1 MQQAM
6 PGTKG
11 EGIRETL
18 LKRVRQ
24 GWCVSLRH
32 QQEVAMRRQQRLT
45 EVGRGN

>member
-18 LKRVRQ
+18 LKRGRQ
-24 GWCVSLRH
+24 GWCVSIRH
-32 QQEVAMRRQQRLT
+32 EQQVALRRQPRLT
-45 EVGRGN
+45 EVGGGN